1 MSDLLIE
8 IFTEE
13 LPARF
18 IDGAEAQM
26 TQRVSQHLDMD
37 QIVHGEIH
45 GYATPR
51 RLVTIVDGVQELTE
65 DRTLEVRGPAVA
77 VSYDGEGNPTPALLG
92 FCKGQGIDP
101 AQVFTNDVG
110 GKPYIFARKTV
121 AGQESGLL
129 IEGFLSQLPREITF
143 PKMMHWE
150 QSGFQFGRPIRG
162 LVALLGTRV
171 LHWSIAGVEGSN
183 TTFGLR
189 VGKPKPITVSSP
201 EDYLRKL
208 REAFVIL
215 DPAERRR
222 SIEKQADKLLKP
234 LGYSLA
240 ADREDLLAE
249 VVNLVEYPTA
259 FLGSLPGIAVE
270 LPESV
275 VRSVLQEQMH
285 SFLVYDEQHRVVP
298 HFLSIRNGLSDF
310 IDIVRRGNESVANA
324 RLLDASFF
332 IAEDTRQPL
341 EAYVPKL
348 NTLIFMDQLGT
359 MADKTA
365 RLEQLA
371 ASVASFA
378 SLEADEREH
387 LSRAAHLAKADLAT
401 SMVKEYTSLQG
412 EIGGIY
418 LMREGEA
425 AAVATA
431 VREQYM
437 PRSPSEAIPSTRVG
451 QILGIIDKVD
461 TLTGILGTGFNPSG
475 SEDPYGVRRAG
486 NGIIRT
492 ILESRGPVDVETL
505 VRKSV
510 DVYLAQLV
518 LPAPDDLPGHV
529 LDYLKGRVT
538 QYFKEK
544 QLLGEFSPMEN
555 LPLKELGSVPERM
568 TALQAARGDEA
579 LPALADSHR
588 RIQNIT
594 KGLPEASSLPDDL
607 LVTEPEEVQLR
618 DVASTALPMLRAA
631 LDQRNYAEAIRI
643 CERMV
648 PAITTFFDR
657 ILVMAGDERVRSARL
672 LLLCHLKYI
681 LGQVC
686 DYAKL
691 T

>member
-1 MSDLLIE
+1 MV
-8 IFTEE
+8 
-13 LPARF
+13 
-18 IDGAEAQM
+18 QH
-26 TQRVSQHLDMD
+26 VVQHLDTD
-37 QIVHGEIH
+37 HIVHGDVH
-45 GYATPR
+45 GYSTPR
-51 RLVTIVDGVQELTE
+51 RLVAVVDSLQETTE
-65 DRTLEVRGPAVA
+65 PRTVEVRGPAVA
-77 VSYDGEGNPTPALLG
+77 VSYDDEGHPTPALLG

-101 AQVFTNDVG
+101 TEALTSDVL
-110 GKPYIFARKTV
+110 GKPYVFARKTI
-121 AGQESGLL
+121 AGQESALL
-129 IEGFLSQLPREITF
+129 IEGFLSQLPREIAF

-150 QSGFQFGRPIRG
+150 DSGFQFGRPIRG

-171 LHWSIAGVEGSN
+171 LQWGIAGVQGSS

-189 VGKPKPITVSSP
+189 VGKPKAITVSSP

-208 REAFVIL
+208 REAFVIV

-222 SIEKQADKLLKP
+222 MIEKQAEKLLKP
-234 LGYSLA
+234 LGYALA

-259 FLGSLPGIAVE
+259 FLGSLPEIAVE

-285 SFLVYDEQHRVVP
+285 SFLVYDGQGRVVP
-298 HFLSIRNGLSDF
+298 HFLSVRNGLSDF

-341 EAYVPKL
+341 EASVPKL

-371 ASVASFA
+371 ACVDSFA
-378 SLEADEREH
+378 TLDTDEKDH
-387 LSRAAHLAKADLAT
+387 LARAAHLAKADLAT

-437 PRSPSEAIPSTRVG
+437 PRSPSESIPSTRVG

-486 NGIIRT
+486 NGIVRT
-492 ILESRGPVDVETL
+492 VIESHESVDVEAL

-510 DVYLAQLV
+510 DVYLGALV
-518 LPAPDDLPGHV
+518 LPAPDDLPGRV
-529 LDYLKGRVT
+529 LEYLRGRVA

-544 QLLGEFSPMEN
+544 QLVNEFSPMEN

-568 TALQAARGDEA
+568 KALEAARGDEA

-594 KGLPEASSLPDDL
+594 KGLPEATSLPDDL

-618 DVASTALPMLRAA
+618 DAARAALPAIRAA
-631 LDQRNYAEAIRI
+631 LDQRNYARAIAV
-643 CERMV
+643 CEGMV

-657 ILVMAGDERVRSARL
+657 ILVMASDERVRSARL
-672 LLLCHLKYI
+672 LLLCHVKYI